1 MSSEFLEK
9 IRNIIV
15 TLLVLFISILNTWIA
30 FCSLPVHAEESTG
43 WGLSSN
49 AGNYYHS
56 GTYTDQWGN
65 ECSVEYYSVLPD
77 SNYFYGF
84 VRSDASVGEYDNV
97 YLYSLVRY
105 QLGSGQ
111 TPAIWDDMNKYDNYF
126 FNRKSGLDDKAY
138 SQQTFET
145 YYFKNGSEYVSTFN
159 CSSGSKLYIYS
170 VQPEKYGKKYHEV
183 NLSFSLPVFNS
194 YDAMLK
200 YCLAGDTSGLVN
212 GGSIDNPNFQDAA
225 YAFTGFTANNKMT
238 ATWTGTTERTY
249 LQDQEVEEYV
259 RVNYY
264 FADKEAQDT
273 IKQADAYPDE
283 FATADKTLT
292 IDVSGLKPDNEN
304 WFLRYIRITPCYRQA
319 GLGAWGDFYHG
330 SDVYVYFDVNGKVE
344 SIVQNSVPT
353 DGEVIGNNISL
364 IGFRYDTSFHAE
376 FVDVWSNAVNCS
388 AFDLGGSQYLSLGVK
403 ALYYNGQSKDIDFVS
418 LDRKNLVWDKTFDS
432 FKTFNGSGIK
442 QLFFTPYIKTGVNNP
457 WNKGNSIVIDF
468 DVNGNATSSFDTGDD
483 GTVHLSDFKLTGV
496 VWNKPMLAY
505 GTITW
510 TGTTANS
517 DMSIVPDS
525 DTLVVCSYPV
535 YDSSLNESYET
546 YDTVTIGKGS
556 IRVYI
561 DSLIDKYTNAGKTWN
576 GEMWLTPCYKKGG
589 VLYMGEPVI
598 VNCTKG
604 TVSDIEVDE
613 STGTANQVDKTDEN
627 KSYADAIL
635 SSGNNFFSIVKGL
648 IASMQQLPE
657 LIATLFSFLPG
668 WVNALIA
675 GSIFVIFV
683 CRILGR

>member
-1 MSSEFLEK
+1 MKRETLEK
-9 IRNIIV
+9 IRNI
-15 TLLVLFISILNTWIA
+15 LENLFVLFISILIMLTA
-30 FCSLPVHAEESTG
+30 FCTLPVHAAESNS
-43 WGLSSN
+43 WSLSSN
-49 AGNYYHS
+49 AGFYKWEFIEIFED
-56 GTYTDQWGN
+56 DQ
-65 ECSVEYYSVLPD
+65 SYMTKASMTLD
-77 SNYFYGF
+77 ASDQSYFYAF
-84 VRSDASVGEYDNV
+84 VRLSSDSYISGYEWRA
-97 YLYSLVRY
+97 VRY
-105 QLGSGQ
+105 KIGQ
-111 TPAIWDDMNKYDNYF
+111 DYDISKDHNSLF
-126 FNRKSGLDDKAY
+126 FTENPMLYEFSYRFGQESTDTLTDSVVRIGDGEGVSLNFNNRKFHSLAVTPFLPCFESFDALRAFCLSGDSSGL
-138 SQQTFET
+138 
-145 YYFKNGSEYVSTFN
+145 
-159 CSSGSKLYIYS
+159 L
-170 VQPEKYGKKYHEV
+170 
-183 NLSFSLPVFNS
+183 
-194 YDAMLK
+194 
-200 YCLAGDTSGLVN
+200 N
-212 GGSIDNPNFQDAA
+212 GGSIDNPDFEDTA
-225 YAFTGFTANNKMT
+225 YAFTGFSANNKMT
-238 ATWTGTTERTY
+238 ATWTGTTERSY

-292 IDVSGLKPDNEN
+292 IDVSGLKPDEEN

-330 SDVYVYFDVNGKVE
+330 SDVFVYFDVNGKIE

-668 WVNALIA
+668 WVNCLIA
-675 GSIFVIFV
+675 GSIFFIFV
-683 CRILGR
+683 CRSDI

>member
-1 MSSEFLEK
+1 
-9 IRNIIV
+9 
-15 TLLVLFISILNTWIA
+15 
-30 FCSLPVHAEESTG
+30 
-43 WGLSSN
+43 
-49 AGNYYHS
+49 
-56 GTYTDQWGN
+56 
-65 ECSVEYYSVLPD
+65 
-77 SNYFYGF
+77 
-84 VRSDASVGEYDNV
+84 
-97 YLYSLVRY
+97 
-105 QLGSGQ
+105 
-111 TPAIWDDMNKYDNYF
+111 
-126 FNRKSGLDDKAY
+126 
-138 SQQTFET
+138 
-145 YYFKNGSEYVSTFN
+145 
-159 CSSGSKLYIYS
+159 
-170 VQPEKYGKKYHEV
+170 
-183 NLSFSLPVFNS
+183 
-194 YDAMLK
+194 ML
-200 YCLAGDTSGLVN
+200 N
-212 GGSIDNPNFQDAA
+212 GGSIDNPDFEDTA
-225 YAFTGFTANNKMT
+225 YAFTGFSANNKMT
-238 ATWTGTTERTY
+238 ATWTGTTERSY

-292 IDVSGLKPDNEN
+292 IDVSGLKPDEEN

-330 SDVYVYFDVNGKVE
+330 SDVFVYFDVNGKIE

-668 WVNALIA
+668 WVNGLIA